1 MRLKSLKLAG
11 FKSFVDP
18 IQIDFPGIMCG
29 IVGPNG
35 CGKSNIIDAIKWVK
49 GELSPKSLR
58 SESLQ
63 DVIFNGSDTRK
74 PVSHCSVELFFDN
87 SENFLGGEYLEFD
100 EVSVKRE
107 MGRDGQSNYFINNA
121 SARRRDVQDL
131 FLGTGLGGNS
141 YAIIEQG
148 IISSLV
154 GAKPEEL
161 RSYVEEAA
169 GISKYK
175 ERKRETESRIRRTS
189 ENISRLK
196 DLEDEVKRS
205 IRRLNA
211 EDNLTSKYKKLRD
224 KEKEYQKFILSDD
237 INELMKLMNQSE
249 KENKSI
255 DKDLEKIDGDRLAL
269 VAKRDVNKTQLME
282 SLKELEE
289 EQRGF
294 FESGAK
300 ISLIEEKERT
310 VASRIEELSK
320 EEQKNI
326 VNLEDLSKELDSA
339 KSDLSKIDEKV
350 MQTILND
357 SKKIIQ
363 KMESSI
369 SKKDSDLIEK
379 SLKEFW
385 KKGYQY
391 GVGESGEA
399 VETINTLRG
408 QFASRNEQIIKDIE
422 SMKKDLAKEKGEL
435 SGLVETRKSQELK
448 VIELRSNQDKA
459 NEEMRT
465 IEAEITKLESEKE
478 RIVQQRNEKEVNK
491 RTIEIDIKEKQERL
505 DSYSEVKDI
514 EGEREPIVQDL
525 EKLQKRIMNLG
536 PINFAAPE
544 TLEAEKERKETL
556 SGQIEELETSLNK
569 LDEAIR
575 KIDME
580 SNKSFHNCLN
590 SVNKYLEEMF
600 PKLFGGGFCKL
611 DLLDK
616 SEDSGLI
623 LMARLPGKKN
633 TKLSQLSGG
642 EKALTALA
650 LVFSLFSINPAPFCL
665 LDEVDAPLDDDNT
678 ARFISLV
685 NEMSEKVQFI
695 FVTHNKISMEKS
707 SHLLGVTMRDLGV
720 SKVVSVD
727 VEQAMELAQS

>member
-18 IQIDFPGIMCG
+18 IEIDFPGIMCG

-49 GELSPKSLR
+49 GELSAKSLR

-63 DVIFNGSDTRK
+63 DVIFNGSDSRK
-74 PVSHCSVELFFDN
+74 PVSHCSVELAFDN
-87 SENFLGGEYLEFD
+87 SENFLGGEFLKFD

-107 MGRDGQSNYFINNA
+107 MGRDGQSTYFINNA
-121 SARRRDVQDL
+121 VARRRDVQDL

-148 IISSLV
+148 IISSMV

-175 ERKRETESRIRRTS
+175 ERKRETESRIRRTA

-205 IRRLNA
+205 IRRLKA
-211 EDNLTSKYKKLRD
+211 EANLTSRYKKLRT
-224 KEKEYQKFILSDD
+224 KEQEFQKFI
-237 INELMKLMNQSE
+237 ISE
-249 KENKSI
+249 DLKALLASMSESQKENDSI
-255 DKDLEKIDGDRLAL
+255 DKDLEKIDGDRLNF
-269 VAKRDVNKTQLME
+269 VAKRDVIKTQLME
-282 SLKELEE
+282 GLKKLEE
-289 EQRGF
+289 EQRSF
-294 FESGAK
+294 FEAGAK

-310 VASRIEELSK
+310 VNVRIQDLINEEK
-320 EEQKNI
+320 KNLG
-326 VNLEDLSKELDSA
+326 NLDDLSNELGTSKNKIDQLDA
-339 KSDLSKIDEKV
+339 KIIEQIKSDTKKALAKV
-350 MQTILND
+350 
-357 SKKIIQ
+357 
-363 KMESSI
+363 ESSLTKNDEGNLTE
-369 SKKDSDLIEK
+369 SFRS
-379 SLKEFW
+379 FW
-385 KKGYQY
+385 QKGYDFGQ
-391 GVGESGEA
+391 GQSGDASEKIEA
-399 VETINTLRG
+399 LKK
-408 QFASRNEQIIKDIE
+408 QFLERNNQIIKDIE
-422 SMKKDLAKEKGEL
+422 SLKKDLNKEKSEL
-435 SGLVETRKSQELK
+435 TSFIELRKNQELK
-448 VIELRSNQDKA
+448 VMELKANQDRSNEELRKY
-459 NEEMRT
+459 ET
-465 IEAEITKLESEKE
+465 EITKLETEKD
-478 RIVQQRNEKEVNK
+478 RIVHQRNEKELNK
-491 RTIEIDIKEKQERL
+491 RSIEIEVKEKQEKL
-505 DSYSEVKDI
+505 NSFDEIKDI
-514 EGEREPIVQDL
+514 EGERGDIIVEL

-544 TLEAEKERKETL
+544 TLEAEVQRKEVL
-556 SGQIEELETSLNK
+556 SGQIEELEVSLNK
-569 LDEAIR
+569 LDEAIK
-575 KIDME
+575 KIDRE
-580 SNKSFHNCLN
+580 SNKSFHDCLN
-590 SVNKYLEEMF
+590 SVNKHLEEMF

-616 SEDSGLI
+616 TEDSGLL

-665 LDEVDAPLDDDNT
+665 LDEVDAPLDDENT
-678 ARFISLV
+678 SRFINLV
-685 NEMSEKVQFI
+685 NEMSTKVQFI

-707 SHLLGVTMRDLGV
+707 THLLGVTMRDLGV

>member
-1 MRLKSLKLAG
+1 MRLKSLKIAG

-211 EDNLTSKYKKLRD
+211 EANLTTKYKKLRD
-224 KEKEYQKFILSDD
+224 KEKEYQKFILSDEM
-237 INELMKLMNQSE
+237 NELKKLMNQSE

-269 VAKRDVNKTQLME
+269 VGKRDVNKTQLME
-282 SLKELEE
+282 SLKKLED

-300 ISLIEEKERT
+300 ISLIEEKEKT
-310 VASRIEELSK
+310 FTNRIQELLK
-320 EEQKNI
+320 EEEKNI
-326 VNLEDLSKELDSA
+326 TNLKDLSKELDSA
-339 KSDLSKIDEKV
+339 KSDLSKVDTKV
-350 MQTILND
+350 LQNILSD
-357 SKKIIQ
+357 SKNII
-363 KMESSI
+363 ERIETNI
-369 SKKDSDLIEK
+369 SKKDSDFIEK
-379 SLKEFW
+379 SLEEFW
-385 KKGYQY
+385 KKGYKH
-391 GVGESGEA
+391 GIGESGEA

-408 QFASRNEQIIKDIE
+408 QFASRNDQITKDIG
-422 SMKKDLAKEKGEL
+422 SMKKDLIKEKAEL
-435 SGLVETRKSQELK
+435 SGLIDIRKNQELK

-459 NEEMRT
+459 NEEMRL
-465 IEAEITKLESEKE
+465 IESEITKLESEKD
-478 RIVQQRNEKEVNK
+478 RIMQQRNEKEVNK
-491 RTIEIDIKEKQERL
+491 RTIEIDIKEKQEKL
-505 DSYSEVKDI
+505 DSYSEVRDI
-514 EGEREPIVQDL
+514 EGEKASIFQDL

-544 TLEAEKERKETL
+544 TLEAEKQRKETL
-556 SGQIEELETSLNK
+556 SGQIEELEISLNK

-611 DLLDK
+611 DLLEK
-616 SEDSGLI
+616 TEDSGLI

-678 ARFISLV
+678 SRFINLV

>member
-18 IQIDFPGIMCG
+18 IEIDFPGIMCG

-49 GELSPKSLR
+49 GELSAKSLR

-63 DVIFNGSDTRK
+63 DVIFNGSDSRK
-74 PVSHCSVELFFDN
+74 PVSHCSVELAFDN
-87 SENFLGGEYLEFD
+87 SENFLGGEYLKFD

-107 MGRDGQSNYFINNA
+107 MGRDGQSTYFINNA
-121 SARRRDVQDL
+121 VARRRDVQDL

-205 IRRLNA
+205 IRRLKA
-211 EDNLTSKYKKLRD
+211 EANLTSRYKKLRV
-224 KEKEYQKFILSDD
+224 KEQEFQKFIVNDD
-237 INELMKLMNQSE
+237 LKVLLASMNESQ
-249 KENKSI
+249 KENDSI
-255 DKDLEKIDGDRLAL
+255 DKDLEKIDGDRLNF
-269 VAKRDVNKTQLME
+269 VAKRDVVKTKLME
-282 SLKELEE
+282 GLKELED
-289 EQRGF
+289 EQRSF
-294 FESGAK
+294 FEAGAK

-310 VASRIEELSK
+310 VNVRINDLINEEK
-320 EEQKNI
+320 KNI
-326 VNLEDLSKELDSA
+326 TNLDDLSKELGSSDNSMDDLDKKILEQI
-339 KSDLSKIDEKV
+339 KSDSLKAIAKLEADLSSKDETQLIASFQNFWQKGYEFGQGQSGDASEKIDS
-350 MQTILND
+350 L
-357 SKKIIQ
+357 KKQFAERNKQIINEV
-363 KMESSI
+363 ESL
-369 SKKDSDLIEK
+369 KKELGKEK
-379 SLKEFW
+379 SELTNFIE
-385 KKGYQY
+385 
-391 GVGESGEA
+391 
-399 VETINTLRG
+399 LRK
-408 QFASRNEQIIKDIE
+408 N
-422 SMKKDLAKEKGEL
+422 
-435 SGLVETRKSQELK
+435 QELK
-448 VIELRSNQDKA
+448 VMELKANQDKA
-459 NEEMRT
+459 NEELRNF
-465 IEAEITKLESEKE
+465 ESEITKLETEKD
-478 RIVQQRNEKEVNK
+478 RIVHQRNEKELNK
-491 RTIEIDIKEKQERL
+491 RSIEIEVKEKQEKL
-505 DSYSEVKDI
+505 HSFEEIKDI
-514 EGEREPIVQDL
+514 EGEREEIIVDL

-544 TLEAEKERKETL
+544 TLEAEVQRKEVL
-556 SGQIEELETSLNK
+556 SGQIEELEVSLNK
-569 LDEAIR
+569 LDEAIK
-575 KIDME
+575 KIDRE
-580 SNKSFHNCLN
+580 SNKSFHDCLN
-590 SVNKYLEEMF
+590 SVNKHLEEMF

-616 SEDSGLI
+616 TEDSGLM

-665 LDEVDAPLDDDNT
+665 LDEVDAPLDDENT
-678 ARFISLV
+678 ARFINLV

-707 SHLLGVTMRDLGV
+707 THLLGVTMRDLGV

>member
-1 MRLKSLKLAG
+1 MRLKSLKIAG

-211 EDNLTSKYKKLRD
+211 EANLTTKYKKLRD
-224 KEKEYQKFILSDD
+224 KEKEYQKFILSDEM
-237 INELMKLMNQSE
+237 NELKKLMNQSE

-269 VAKRDVNKTQLME
+269 VGKRDVNKTQLME
-282 SLKELEE
+282 SLKKLED

-300 ISLIEEKERT
+300 ISLIEEKEKT
-310 VASRIEELSK
+310 FTNRIQELLK
-320 EEQKNI
+320 EEEKNI
-326 VNLEDLSKELDSA
+326 TNLKDLSKELDSA
-339 KSDLSKIDEKV
+339 KSDLSKVDARV
-350 MQTILND
+350 LQNILSD
-357 SKKIIQ
+357 SKNIIERI
-363 KMESSI
+363 ESNI
-369 SKKDSDLIEK
+369 SKKDTEFIEK
-379 SLKEFW
+379 SLEEFW
-385 KKGYQY
+385 KKGYKH
-391 GVGESGEA
+391 GIGESGEA

-408 QFASRNEQIIKDIE
+408 QFASRNDQITKDIG
-422 SMKKDLAKEKGEL
+422 SMKKDLIKEKAEL
-435 SGLVETRKSQELK
+435 SGLIEIRKNQELK

-459 NEEMRT
+459 NEEMRL
-465 IEAEITKLESEKE
+465 IESEITKLESEKE
-478 RIVQQRNEKEVNK
+478 RIMQQRNEKEVNK
-491 RTIEIDIKEKQERL
+491 RTIQIDIKEKQEKL
-505 DSYSEVKDI
+505 DSYSEVRDI
-514 EGEREPIVQDL
+514 EGEKASIVQDL
-525 EKLQKRIMNLG
+525 EKLQKRIINLG

-544 TLEAEKERKETL
+544 TLEAEKQRKETL
-556 SGQIEELETSLNK
+556 SGQIEELEISLNK

-611 DLLDK
+611 DFLEK
-616 SEDSGLI
+616 TEDSGLI

-678 ARFISLV
+678 SRFINLV

>member
-1 MRLKSLKLAG
+1 MRLKSLKIAG

-211 EDNLTSKYKKLRD
+211 EANLTTKYKKLRD
-224 KEKEYQKFILSDD
+224 KEKEYQKFILSDEM
-237 INELMKLMNQSE
+237 NELKKLMNQSE

-269 VAKRDVNKTQLME
+269 VGKRDVNKTQLME
-282 SLKELEE
+282 SLKKLED

-300 ISLIEEKERT
+300 ISLIEEKEKT
-310 VASRIEELSK
+310 FTNRIQELLK
-320 EEQKNI
+320 EEEKNI
-326 VNLEDLSKELDSA
+326 TNLKDLSKELDSA
-339 KSDLSKIDEKV
+339 KSDLSKVDARV
-350 MQTILND
+350 LQNILSD
-357 SKKIIQ
+357 SKNIIERI
-363 KMESSI
+363 ESNI
-369 SKKDSDLIEK
+369 SKKDTEFIEK
-379 SLKEFW
+379 SLEEFW
-385 KKGYQY
+385 KKGYKH
-391 GVGESGEA
+391 GIGESGEA

-408 QFASRNEQIIKDIE
+408 QFASRNDQITKDIG
-422 SMKKDLAKEKGEL
+422 SMKKDLIKEKAEL
-435 SGLVETRKSQELK
+435 SGLIEIRKNQELK

-459 NEEMRT
+459 NEEMRL
-465 IEAEITKLESEKE
+465 IESEITKLESEKE
-478 RIVQQRNEKEVNK
+478 RIMQQRNEKEVNK
-491 RTIEIDIKEKQERL
+491 RTIQIDIKEKQEKL
-505 DSYSEVKDI
+505 DSYSEVRDI
-514 EGEREPIVQDL
+514 EGEKASIVQDL
-525 EKLQKRIMNLG
+525 EKLQKRIINLG

-544 TLEAEKERKETL
+544 TLEAEKQRKETL
-556 SGQIEELETSLNK
+556 SGQIEELEISLNK

-611 DLLDK
+611 DLLEK
-616 SEDSGLI
+616 TEDSGLI

-678 ARFISLV
+678 SRFINLV

>member
-18 IQIDFPGIMCG
+18 ITVDFPGVMCG

-63 DVIFNGSDTRK
+63 DVIFNGSDNRK
-74 PVSHCSVELFFDN
+74 PVSHCSVELTFDN
-87 SENFLGGEYLEFD
+87 SENFLGGEYLKFN

-107 MGRDGQSNYFINNA
+107 MARDGQSTYFINNA
-121 SARRRDVQDL
+121 VARRRDIQDL
-131 FLGTGLGGNS
+131 FLGTGLGSNS

-148 IISSLV
+148 IVSSLV

-169 GISKYK
+169 GITKYK

-211 EDNLTSKYKKLRD
+211 EANLTTKYKKLRD
-224 KEKEYQKFILSDD
+224 QEQQYQKFLIQ
-237 INELMKLMNQSE
+237 NELNDLLDKKKSSE
-249 KENKSI
+249 KENKTI
-255 DKDLEKIDGDRLAL
+255 DTDIEGLEAKRLSF
-269 VAKRDVNKTQLME
+269 VSKRDVAKTNLME
-282 SLKELEE
+282 GLKKLED
-289 EQRGF
+289 EQRKF
-294 FESGAK
+294 FETGAK
-300 ISLIEEKERT
+300 ISLVEEKERSSKAK
-310 VASRIEELSK
+310 VEVLAKEQEKIKNNIKELISSDLAAADSDK
-320 EEQKNI
+320 
-326 VNLEDLSKELDSA
+326 LSEDLQHVLERRVKDEI
-339 KSDLSKIDEKV
+339 KSLNVGTKQNEVSRSLANFWVDGYKTGIGESNENI
-350 MQTILND
+350 QTINALR
-357 SKKIIQ
+357 
-363 KMESSI
+363 
-369 SKKDSDLIEK
+369 
-379 SLKEFW
+379 KEF
-385 KKGYQY
+385 
-391 GVGESGEA
+391 EE
-399 VETINTLRG
+399 R
-408 QFASRNEQIIKDIE
+408 IKDIE
-422 SMKKDLAKEKGEL
+422 KEIKALEKDTDSEKSNLSEL
-435 SGLVETRKSQELK
+435 IELRKDQELK
-448 VIELRSNQDKA
+448 VIDLRGAQDKSSEELRA
-459 NEEMRT
+459 FEH
-465 IEAEITKLESEKE
+465 EISKLETEKDVVIRE
-478 RIVQQRNEKEVNK
+478 RNEKELNK
-491 RTIEIDIKEKQERL
+491 RSLEIEIKEKEERL
-505 DSYSEVKDI
+505 KVFDEVKSI
-514 EGEREPIVQDL
+514 EGDYDEIILSL

-544 TLEAEKERKETL
+544 TLEAEKKRKETL

-569 LDEAIR
+569 LDEAIK
-575 KIDME
+575 KIDRE
-580 SNKSFHNCLN
+580 SNKSFHDCLN
-590 SVNKYLEEMF
+590 SVNKHLEEMF
-600 PKLFGGGFCKL
+600 PKLFGGGYSKL
-611 DLLDK
+611 NLQDD
-616 SEDSGLI
+616 SEESGLV

-678 ARFISLV
+678 ARFINLV
-685 NEMSEKVQFI
+685 SEMSEKVQFI

-727 VEQAMELAQS
+727 VEQAMEMAQS

>member
-211 EDNLTSKYKKLRD
+211 EANLTSKYKKLRD

-237 INELMKLMNQSE
+237 MGELLKLMNESE

-255 DKDLEKIDGDRLAL
+255 DKDLEKMDGDRLAL
-269 VAKRDVNKTQLME
+269 VAKRDVTKTQLME

-300 ISLIEEKERT
+300 ISLIEEKEKT
-310 VASRIEELSK
+310 VSIRIEELSK
-320 EEQKNI
+320 EEQKNLA
-326 VNLEDLSKELDSA
+326 NLEDLSKELDSA
-339 KSDLSKIDEKV
+339 KSDLSQINEDI
-350 MQTILND
+350 MQDILND
-357 SKKIIQ
+357 SKKVI
-363 KMESSI
+363 KKLESDI
-369 SKKDSDLIEK
+369 SDKDSVLIEK

-391 GVGESGEA
+391 GIGESGEA
-399 VETINTLRG
+399 VETINALRE
-408 QFASRNEQIIKDIE
+408 QFASRNEQIIIDID
-422 SMKKDLAKEKGEL
+422 SMKKDLVKEKGEL
-435 SGLVETRKSQELK
+435 SGLIEIRKTQELK

-465 IEAEITKLESEKE
+465 IEAEITKLETEKE

-491 RTIEIDIKEKQERL
+491 RTIEIDIKEKQEKL
-505 DSYSEVKDI
+505 DLYEEVKDL
-514 EGEREPIVQDL
+514 EGERDLIVQDL

-678 ARFISLV
+678 ARFINLV

>member
-1 MRLKSLKLAG
+1 MRLKSLKIAG

-107 MGRDGQSNYFINNA
+107 MGRDGQSNYFVNNT

-211 EDNLTSKYKKLRD
+211 EANLTTKYKKLRD
-224 KEKEYQKFILSDD
+224 KEKEYQKFILTDD
-237 INELMKLMNQSE
+237 MNGLLKLMNESE

-255 DKDLEKIDGDRLAL
+255 DKDLEKIDGDRLAF
-269 VAKRDVNKTQLME
+269 VAKRDVNKTQMME
-282 SLKELEE
+282 SLKKLEE

-310 VASRIEELSK
+310 VANRIDELSK
-320 EEQKNI
+320 EEQKNL

-350 MQTILND
+350 MQDIMND
-357 SKKIIQ
+357 SKKITQSI
-363 KMESSI
+363 ESNLN
-369 SKKDSDLIEK
+369 KKDSDLIEK

-391 GVGESGEA
+391 GLGESGEA
-399 VETINTLRG
+399 VETINALRS
-408 QFASRNEQIIKDIE
+408 QFASRNEQILKDKE
-422 SMKKDLAKEKGEL
+422 FMKKDLAKEKLEL
-435 SGLVETRKSQELK
+435 SGLIETRKSQELK

-459 NEEMRT
+459 NEEMRA

-478 RIVQQRNEKEVNK
+478 RIMQQRNEKEVNK

-505 DSYSEVKDI
+505 ETYLDVKDVD
-514 EGEREPIVQDL
+514 GDRDSVVQDL

-556 SGQIEELETSLNK
+556 TGQIEELETSLSK

-580 SNKSFHNCLN
+580 SNKSFHTCLN

-616 SEDSGLI
+616 SEDAGLI

-678 ARFISLV
+678 ARFINLV

>member
-18 IQIDFPGIMCG
+18 IEIDFPGIMCG

-49 GELSPKSLR
+49 GELSAKSLR

-63 DVIFNGSDTRK
+63 DVIFNGSDSRK
-74 PVSHCSVELFFDN
+74 PVSHCSVELSFDN
-87 SENFLGGEYLEFD
+87 SENFLGGEYLKFD

-107 MGRDGQSNYFINNA
+107 MGRDGQSTYFINNA
-121 SARRRDVQDL
+121 VARRRDVQDL

-148 IISSLV
+148 IISNLV

-205 IRRLNA
+205 IRRLKA
-211 EDNLTSKYKKLRD
+211 EANLTSRYKKLRT
-224 KEKEYQKFILSDD
+224 KEQEFQKFIVNDD
-237 INELMKLMNQSE
+237 LKVLLNSMNESQ
-249 KENKSI
+249 KENDSI
-255 DKDLEKIDGDRLAL
+255 DKDLEKIDGDRLNF
-269 VAKRDVNKTQLME
+269 VAKRDVVKTKLME
-282 SLKELEE
+282 GLKELEE
-289 EQRGF
+289 EQRNF
-294 FESGAK
+294 FEAGAK

-310 VASRIEELSK
+310 VNVRINELISEEK
-320 EEQKNI
+320 KN
-326 VNLEDLSKELDSA
+326 VQNLEDLSKEMQGNDKDAKELDSKTTENIKA
-339 KSDLSKIDEKV
+339 EAQKVLTKLEASLTSNDEK
-350 MQTILND
+350 TLID
-357 SKKIIQ
+357 GF
-363 KMESSI
+363 ES
-369 SKKDSDLIEK
+369 
-379 SLKEFW
+379 FW
-385 KKGYQY
+385 KKGFKMAQ
-391 GVGESGEA
+391 GQSGDATEKIDSLKLQF
-399 VETINTLRG
+399 VE
-408 QFASRNEQIIKDIE
+408 RNKHIISEIE
-422 SMKKDLAKEKGEL
+422 NLKKDLNKEKSEL
-435 SGLVETRKSQELK
+435 TTFIELRKNQELK
-448 VIELRSNQDKA
+448 VMELKGNQDRA
-459 NEEMRT
+459 NEELR
-465 IEAEITKLESEKE
+465 EFESEITKLETEKD
-478 RIVQQRNEKEVNK
+478 RIVHQRNEKELNK
-491 RTIEIDIKEKQERL
+491 RGIEIEVKEKQEKL
-505 DSYSEVKDI
+505 ESFSEIKDI
-514 EGEREPIVQDL
+514 EGEKEEIIVDL

-544 TLEAEKERKETL
+544 TLEAEVQRKEVL
-556 SGQIEELETSLNK
+556 SGQIEELEVSLNK
-569 LDEAIR
+569 LDEAIK
-575 KIDME
+575 KIDRE
-580 SNKSFHNCLN
+580 SNKSFHDCLN
-590 SVNKYLEEMF
+590 SVNKHLEDMF

-633 TKLSQLSGG
+633 VKLSQLSGG

-665 LDEVDAPLDDDNT
+665 LDEVDAPLDDENT
-678 ARFISLV
+678 ARFINLV

-707 SHLLGVTMRDLGV
+707 THLLGVTMRDLGV

>member
-18 IQIDFPGIMCG
+18 IEIDFPGIMCG

-49 GELSPKSLR
+49 GELSAKSLR

-63 DVIFNGSDTRK
+63 DVIFNGSDSRK
-74 PVSHCSVELFFDN
+74 PVSHCSVELSFDN
-87 SENFLGGEYLEFD
+87 SENFLGGEYLNFD

-107 MGRDGQSNYFINNA
+107 MGRDGQSTYFINNTV
-121 SARRRDVQDL
+121 ARRRDVQEL

-154 GAKPEEL
+154 GAKPEQL

-205 IRRLNA
+205 IRRLKA
-211 EDNLTSKYKKLRD
+211 EANLTSRYKKLRI
-224 KEKEYQKFILSDD
+224 KEQEFQKFIV
-237 INELMKLMNQSE
+237 NEDLKALLASMNESQ
-249 KENKSI
+249 KENDSI
-255 DKDLEKIDGDRLAL
+255 DKDLEKIDGDRLNF
-269 VAKRDVNKTQLME
+269 VAKRDVVKTKLME
-282 SLKELEE
+282 GLKQLEE
-289 EQRGF
+289 EQRSF
-294 FESGAK
+294 FEAGAK
-300 ISLIEEKERT
+300 ISLVEEKERT
-310 VASRIEELSK
+310 VNMRINDLINEEK
-320 EEQKNI
+320 KNLG
-326 VNLEDLSKELDSA
+326 NLDDLSKELGSSA
-339 KSDLSKIDEKV
+339 SKIDELDASVVEQIK
-350 MQTILND
+350 TDAKKALTRLE
-357 SKKIIQ
+357 SKLTNKDQENLTDNFKSFWQKGYEHGQGQSGDASEKI
-363 KMESSI
+363 E
-369 SKKDSDLIEK
+369 
-379 SLKEFW
+379 SLK
-385 KKGYQY
+385 K
-391 GVGESGEA
+391 
-399 VETINTLRG
+399 
-408 QFASRNEQIIKDIE
+408 QFLARNKQIISDIDAL
-422 SMKKDLAKEKGEL
+422 KKDLNKEKSEL
-435 SGLVETRKSQELK
+435 TSFIELRKNQELK
-448 VIELRSNQDKA
+448 VMQLKASQDSSNEELRNHES
-459 NEEMRT
+459 
-465 IEAEITKLESEKE
+465 EITKLETEKD
-478 RIVQQRNEKEVNK
+478 RIVHQRNEKELNK
-491 RTIEIDIKEKQERL
+491 RSIEIEVKEKQEKL
-505 DSYSEVKDI
+505 NSFEDIKDI
-514 EGEREPIVQDL
+514 EGERADIVLDL

-544 TLEAEKERKETL
+544 TLEAEVQRKEVL
-556 SGQIEELETSLNK
+556 SGQIEELEVSLNK
-569 LDEAIR
+569 LDEAIK
-575 KIDME
+575 KIDRE
-580 SNKSFHNCLN
+580 SNKSFHDCLN
-590 SVNKYLEEMF
+590 SVNKHLEEMF

-616 SEDSGLI
+616 TEDSGLM

-665 LDEVDAPLDDDNT
+665 LDEVDAPLDDENT
-678 ARFISLV
+678 SRFINLV

-707 SHLLGVTMRDLGV
+707 THLLGVTMRDLGV

>member
-18 IQIDFPGIMCG
+18 IEIDFPGIMCG

-49 GELSPKSLR
+49 GELSAKSLR

-63 DVIFNGSDTRK
+63 DVIFNGSDSRK
-74 PVSHCSVELFFDN
+74 PVSHCSVELAFDN
-87 SENFLGGEYLEFD
+87 SENFLGGEYLKFD

-107 MGRDGQSNYFINNA
+107 MGRDGQSTYFINNA
-121 SARRRDVQDL
+121 VARRRDVQDL

-205 IRRLNA
+205 IRRLKA
-211 EDNLTSKYKKLRD
+211 EANLTSRYKKLRV
-224 KEKEYQKFILSDD
+224 KEQEFQKFIVNDD
-237 INELMKLMNQSE
+237 LKVLLASMNESQ
-249 KENKSI
+249 KENDSI
-255 DKDLEKIDGDRLAL
+255 DKDLEKIDGDRLNF
-269 VAKRDVNKTQLME
+269 VAKRDVVKTKLME
-282 SLKELEE
+282 GLKELED
-289 EQRGF
+289 EQRSF
-294 FESGAK
+294 FEAGAK

-310 VASRIEELSK
+310 VNVRINDLINEEK
-320 EEQKNI
+320 KNI
-326 VNLEDLSKELDSA
+326 TNLDDLSKELGSSDNSMDDLDKKILEQI
-339 KSDLSKIDEKV
+339 KSDSLKAIAKLEADLSSKDETQLTASFQNFWQKGYEFGQGQSGDASEKIDS
-350 MQTILND
+350 L
-357 SKKIIQ
+357 KKQFAERNKQIINEV
-363 KMESSI
+363 ESL
-369 SKKDSDLIEK
+369 KKELGKEK
-379 SLKEFW
+379 SELTNFIE
-385 KKGYQY
+385 
-391 GVGESGEA
+391 
-399 VETINTLRG
+399 LRK
-408 QFASRNEQIIKDIE
+408 N
-422 SMKKDLAKEKGEL
+422 
-435 SGLVETRKSQELK
+435 QELK
-448 VIELRSNQDKA
+448 VMELKANQDKA
-459 NEEMRT
+459 NEELRNF
-465 IEAEITKLESEKE
+465 ESEITKLETEKD
-478 RIVQQRNEKEVNK
+478 RIVHQRNEKELNK
-491 RTIEIDIKEKQERL
+491 RSIEIEVKEKQEKL
-505 DSYSEVKDI
+505 DSYEEIKDI
-514 EGEREPIVQDL
+514 EGEREEIIVDL

-544 TLEAEKERKETL
+544 TLEAEVQRKEVL
-556 SGQIEELETSLNK
+556 SGQIEELEVSLNK
-569 LDEAIR
+569 LDEAIK
-575 KIDME
+575 KIDRE
-580 SNKSFHNCLN
+580 SNKSFHDCLN
-590 SVNKYLEEMF
+590 SVNKHLEEMF

-616 SEDSGLI
+616 TEDSGLM

-665 LDEVDAPLDDDNT
+665 LDEVDAPLDDENT
-678 ARFISLV
+678 ARFINLV

-707 SHLLGVTMRDLGV
+707 THLLGVTMRDLGV

>member
-18 IQIDFPGIMCG
+18 ITVDFPGVMCG

-63 DVIFNGSDTRK
+63 DVIFNGSDNRK
-74 PVSHCSVELFFDN
+74 PVSHCSVELTFDN
-87 SENFLGGEYLEFD
+87 SENFLGGEYLKFN

-107 MGRDGQSNYFINNA
+107 MARDGQSTYFINNA
-121 SARRRDVQDL
+121 VARRRDIQDL
-131 FLGTGLGGNS
+131 FLGTGLGSNS

-148 IISSLV
+148 IVSSLV

-169 GISKYK
+169 GITKYK

-211 EDNLTSKYKKLRD
+211 EANLTTKYKKLRD
-224 KEKEYQKFILSDD
+224 QEQQYQKFLIQ
-237 INELMKLMNQSE
+237 NELNDLLDKKKSSE
-249 KENKSI
+249 KENKTI
-255 DKDLEKIDGDRLAL
+255 DTDIEGLEAKRLSF
-269 VAKRDVNKTQLME
+269 VSKRDVAKTNLME
-282 SLKELEE
+282 GLKKLED
-289 EQRGF
+289 EQRKF
-294 FESGAK
+294 FETGAK
-300 ISLIEEKERT
+300 ISLVEEKERSSKAK
-310 VASRIEELSK
+310 VEVLAKEQEKIKNNIKELISSDLAAADSDK
-320 EEQKNI
+320 
-326 VNLEDLSKELDSA
+326 LSEDLQHVLEKRV
-339 KSDLSKIDEKV
+339 KDEIESLNVETKQNEV
-350 MQTILND
+350 SRSLANFWVDGYKTGIGESNENIQTINALR
-357 SKKIIQ
+357 
-363 KMESSI
+363 
-369 SKKDSDLIEK
+369 
-379 SLKEFW
+379 KEF
-385 KKGYQY
+385 
-391 GVGESGEA
+391 EE
-399 VETINTLRG
+399 R
-408 QFASRNEQIIKDIE
+408 IKDIE
-422 SMKKDLAKEKGEL
+422 KEIKALEKDTDSEKSNLSEL
-435 SGLVETRKSQELK
+435 IELRKDQELK
-448 VIELRSNQDKA
+448 VIDLRGAQDKSSEELRA
-459 NEEMRT
+459 FEH
-465 IEAEITKLESEKE
+465 EISKLETEKDVVIRE
-478 RIVQQRNEKEVNK
+478 RNEKELNK
-491 RTIEIDIKEKQERL
+491 RSLEIEIKEKEERL
-505 DSYSEVKDI
+505 KVFDEVKSI
-514 EGEREPIVQDL
+514 EGDYDEIILSL

-544 TLEAEKERKETL
+544 TLEAEKKRKETL

-569 LDEAIR
+569 LDEAIK
-575 KIDME
+575 KIDRE
-580 SNKSFHNCLN
+580 SNKSFHDCLN
-590 SVNKYLEEMF
+590 SVNKHLEEMF
-600 PKLFGGGFCKL
+600 PKLFGGGYSKL
-611 DLLDK
+611 NLQDD
-616 SEDSGLI
+616 SEESGLV

-678 ARFISLV
+678 ARFINLV
-685 NEMSEKVQFI
+685 SEMSEKVQFI

-727 VEQAMELAQS
+727 VEQAMEMAQS

>member
-18 IQIDFPGIMCG
+18 IEIDFPGIMCG

-49 GELSPKSLR
+49 GELSAKSLR

-63 DVIFNGSDTRK
+63 DVIFNGSDSRK
-74 PVSHCSVELFFDN
+74 PVSHCSVELAFDN
-87 SENFLGGEYLEFD
+87 SENFLGGEYLKFD

-107 MGRDGQSNYFINNA
+107 MGRDGQSTYFINNA
-121 SARRRDVQDL
+121 VARRRDVQDL

-205 IRRLNA
+205 IRRLKA
-211 EDNLTSKYKKLRD
+211 EANLTSRYKKLRV
-224 KEKEYQKFILSDD
+224 KEQEFQKFIVNDD
-237 INELMKLMNQSE
+237 LKVLLASMNESQ
-249 KENKSI
+249 KENDSI
-255 DKDLEKIDGDRLAL
+255 DKDLEKIDGDRLNF
-269 VAKRDVNKTQLME
+269 VAKRDVVKTKLME
-282 SLKELEE
+282 GLKELED
-289 EQRGF
+289 EQRSF
-294 FESGAK
+294 FEAGAK

-310 VASRIEELSK
+310 VNVRINDLINEEK
-320 EEQKNI
+320 KNI
-326 VNLEDLSKELDSA
+326 TNLDDLSKELGSSDNSMDDLDKKILEQI
-339 KSDLSKIDEKV
+339 KSDSLKAIAKLEADLSSKDEIQLTASFQNFWQKGYEFGQGQSGDASEKIDS
-350 MQTILND
+350 L
-357 SKKIIQ
+357 KKQFAERNKQIINEV
-363 KMESSI
+363 ESL
-369 SKKDSDLIEK
+369 KKELGKEK
-379 SLKEFW
+379 SELTNFIE
-385 KKGYQY
+385 
-391 GVGESGEA
+391 
-399 VETINTLRG
+399 LRK
-408 QFASRNEQIIKDIE
+408 N
-422 SMKKDLAKEKGEL
+422 
-435 SGLVETRKSQELK
+435 QELK
-448 VIELRSNQDKA
+448 VMELKANQDKA
-459 NEEMRT
+459 NEELRNF
-465 IEAEITKLESEKE
+465 ESEITKLETEKD
-478 RIVQQRNEKEVNK
+478 RIVHQRNEKELNK
-491 RTIEIDIKEKQERL
+491 RSIEIEVKEKQEKL
-505 DSYSEVKDI
+505 HSFEEIKDI
-514 EGEREPIVQDL
+514 EGEREEIIVDL

-544 TLEAEKERKETL
+544 TLEAEVQRKEVL
-556 SGQIEELETSLNK
+556 SGQIEELEVSLNK

-575 KIDME
+575 KIDRE
-580 SNKSFHNCLN
+580 SNKSFHDCLN
-590 SVNKYLEEMF
+590 SVNKHLEEMF

-616 SEDSGLI
+616 TEDSGLM

-665 LDEVDAPLDDDNT
+665 LDEVDAPLDDENT
-678 ARFISLV
+678 ARFINLV

-707 SHLLGVTMRDLGV
+707 THLLGVTMRDLGV

>member
-1 MRLKSLKLAG
+1 MRLKSLKIAG

-211 EDNLTSKYKKLRD
+211 EANLTTKYKKLRD
-224 KEKEYQKFILSDD
+224 KEKEYQKFILSDEM
-237 INELMKLMNQSE
+237 NELKKLMNQSE

-269 VAKRDVNKTQLME
+269 VGKRDVNKTQLME
-282 SLKELEE
+282 SLKKLED

-300 ISLIEEKERT
+300 ISLIEEKEKT
-310 VASRIEELSK
+310 FTNRIQELLK
-320 EEQKNI
+320 EEEKNI
-326 VNLEDLSKELDSA
+326 TNLKDLSKELDSA
-339 KSDLSKIDEKV
+339 KSDLSKVDTKV
-350 MQTILND
+350 LQNILSD
-357 SKKIIQ
+357 SKNII
-363 KMESSI
+363 ERIETNI
-369 SKKDSDLIEK
+369 SKKDSDFIEK
-379 SLKEFW
+379 SLEEFW
-385 KKGYQY
+385 KKGYKH
-391 GVGESGEA
+391 GIGESGEA

-408 QFASRNEQIIKDIE
+408 Q
-422 SMKKDLAKEKGEL
+422 LA
-435 SGLVETRKSQELK
+435 
-448 VIELRSNQDKA
+448 
-459 NEEMRT
+459 
-465 IEAEITKLESEKE
+465 
-478 RIVQQRNEKEVNK
+478 
-491 RTIEIDIKEKQERL
+491 
-505 DSYSEVKDI
+505 
-514 EGEREPIVQDL
+514 
-525 EKLQKRIMNLG
+525 
-536 PINFAAPE
+536 
-544 TLEAEKERKETL
+544 
-556 SGQIEELETSLNK
+556 
-569 LDEAIR
+569 
-575 KIDME
+575 
-580 SNKSFHNCLN
+580 
-590 SVNKYLEEMF
+590 
-600 PKLFGGGFCKL
+600 
-611 DLLDK
+611 
-616 SEDSGLI
+616 
-623 LMARLPGKKN
+623 
-633 TKLSQLSGG
+633 
-642 EKALTALA
+642 
-650 LVFSLFSINPAPFCL
+650 
-665 LDEVDAPLDDDNT
+665 
-678 ARFISLV
+678 
-685 NEMSEKVQFI
+685 
-695 FVTHNKISMEKS
+695 
-707 SHLLGVTMRDLGV
+707 
-720 SKVVSVD
+720 
-727 VEQAMELAQS
+727 

>member
-18 IQIDFPGIMCG
+18 IEIDFPGIMCG

-49 GELSPKSLR
+49 GELSAKSLR

-63 DVIFNGSDTRK
+63 DVIFNGSDSRK
-74 PVSHCSVELFFDN
+74 PVSHCSVELAFDN
-87 SENFLGGEYLEFD
+87 SENFLGGEFLKFD

-107 MGRDGQSNYFINNA
+107 MGRDGQSTYFINNA
-121 SARRRDVQDL
+121 VARRRDVQDL

-148 IISSLV
+148 IISSMV

-175 ERKRETESRIRRTS
+175 ERKRETESRIRRTA

-205 IRRLNA
+205 IRRLKA
-211 EDNLTSKYKKLRD
+211 EANLTSRYKKLRT
-224 KEKEYQKFILSDD
+224 KEQEFQKFIV
-237 INELMKLMNQSE
+237 SE
-249 KENKSI
+249 DLKALLASMSESQKENDSI
-255 DKDLEKIDGDRLAL
+255 DKDLEKIDGDRLNF
-269 VAKRDVNKTQLME
+269 VAKRDVIKTQLME
-282 SLKELEE
+282 GLKKLEE
-289 EQRGF
+289 EQRSF
-294 FESGAK
+294 FEAGAK

-310 VASRIEELSK
+310 VNVRIQDLINEEK
-320 EEQKNI
+320 KNLG
-326 VNLEDLSKELDSA
+326 NLDDLSNELGTSKNKIDQLDA
-339 KSDLSKIDEKV
+339 KIIEQIKSDTKKALAKV
-350 MQTILND
+350 
-357 SKKIIQ
+357 
-363 KMESSI
+363 ESSLTKNDEGNLTE
-369 SKKDSDLIEK
+369 SFRS
-379 SLKEFW
+379 FW
-385 KKGYQY
+385 QKGYDFGQ
-391 GVGESGEA
+391 GQSGDASEKIEA
-399 VETINTLRG
+399 LKK
-408 QFASRNEQIIKDIE
+408 QFLERNNQIIKDIE
-422 SMKKDLAKEKGEL
+422 SLKKDLNKEKSEL
-435 SGLVETRKSQELK
+435 TSFIELRKNQELK
-448 VIELRSNQDKA
+448 VMELKANQDRSNEELRKY
-459 NEEMRT
+459 ET
-465 IEAEITKLESEKE
+465 EITKLETEKD
-478 RIVQQRNEKEVNK
+478 RIVHQRNEKELNK
-491 RTIEIDIKEKQERL
+491 RSIEIEVKEKQEKL
-505 DSYSEVKDI
+505 NSFDEIKDI
-514 EGEREPIVQDL
+514 EGEREDIIVELD
-525 EKLQKRIMNLG
+525 KLQKRIMNLG

-544 TLEAEKERKETL
+544 TLEAEVQRKEVL
-556 SGQIEELETSLNK
+556 SGQIEELEVSLNK
-569 LDEAIR
+569 LDEAIK
-575 KIDME
+575 KIDRE
-580 SNKSFHNCLN
+580 SNKSFHDCLN
-590 SVNKYLEEMF
+590 SVNKHLEEMF

-616 SEDSGLI
+616 TEDSGLL

-665 LDEVDAPLDDDNT
+665 LDEVDAPLDDENT
-678 ARFISLV
+678 SRFINLV
-685 NEMSEKVQFI
+685 NEMSTKVQFI

-707 SHLLGVTMRDLGV
+707 THLLGVTMRDLGV

>member
-18 IQIDFPGIMCG
+18 IQIEFPGIMCG

-49 GELSPKSLR
+49 GELSAKSLR

-63 DVIFNGSDTRK
+63 DVIFNGSDNRK
-74 PVSHCSVELFFDN
+74 PVSHCSVELVFDN
-87 SENFLGGEYLEFD
+87 SENFLGGEYLKFE

-107 MGRDGQSNYFINNA
+107 MGRDGQSTYFINNA
-121 SARRRDVQDL
+121 VARRRDVQDL
-131 FLGTGLGGNS
+131 FLGTGLGSNS

-169 GISKYK
+169 GITKYK
-175 ERKRETESRIRRTS
+175 ERKRETESRIKRTA

-211 EDNLTSKYKKLRD
+211 EANLTTKYKKLR
-224 KEKEYQKFILSDD
+224 EQEQQFQKFL
-237 INELMKLMNQSE
+237 INAELKKLEERKKASE

-255 DKDLEKIDGDRLAL
+255 DTDIEGIDAKRLS
-269 VAKRDVNKTQLME
+269 VISKRDVAKTKLME
-282 SLKELEE
+282 GLKILED
-289 EQRGF
+289 EQRKF
-294 FESGAK
+294 FETGAK
-300 ISLIEEKERT
+300 ISLVEEKDKST
-310 VASRIEELSK
+310 KTKIDDL
-320 EEQKNI
+320 
-326 VNLEDLSKELDSA
+326 NLEKEKIIKNLSNLKDSEIPENKNKTVIPKDLEDELKLKIQNEVSKLKIVSTEIREETGLSLKKFWKEGYKAGLGQASESTETLSVLKKQFEERLISIESEIIKISGENESDKSGL
-339 KSDLSKIDEKV
+339 SDLVKIR
-350 MQTILND
+350 
-357 SKKIIQ
+357 
-363 KMESSI
+363 
-369 SKKDSDLIEK
+369 KD
-379 SLKEFW
+379 
-385 KKGYQY
+385 
-391 GVGESGEA
+391 
-399 VETINTLRG
+399 
-408 QFASRNEQIIKDIE
+408 
-422 SMKKDLAKEKGEL
+422 
-435 SGLVETRKSQELK
+435 QELK
-448 VIELRSNQDKA
+448 VIDHRSQQDKSNEELRLL
-459 NEEMRT
+459 EG
-465 IEAEITKLESEKE
+465 EISKLETQKDA
-478 RIVQQRNEKEVNK
+478 IIQDRNEKELNK
-491 RTIEIDIKEKQERL
+491 RSIEIEVNERIDRL
-505 DSYSEVKDI
+505 KAFSEVKDI
-514 EGEREPIVQDL
+514 EGEVDEITLSL
-525 EKLQKRIMNLG
+525 EKLQNKIMNLG

-544 TLEAEKERKETL
+544 TLEAEKKRKETL
-556 SGQIEELETSLNK
+556 SEQINELETSLSK
-569 LDEAIR
+569 LDEAIK
-575 KIDME
+575 KIDKE
-580 SNKSFHNCLN
+580 SNKTFHECLN
-590 SVNKYLEEMF
+590 SVNKFLEEMF
-600 PKLFGGGFCKL
+600 PKLFGGGFSKL
-611 DLLDK
+611 NLLDD
-616 SEDSGLI
+616 SEESGLV

-678 ARFISLV
+678 LRFINLV
-685 NEMSEKVQFI
+685 SEMSAKVQFI

>member
-1 MRLKSLKLAG
+1 MRLKSLKIAG

-107 MGRDGQSNYFINNA
+107 MGRDGQSNYFVNNT

-211 EDNLTSKYKKLRD
+211 EANLTTKYKKLRD
-224 KEKEYQKFILSDD
+224 KEKEYQKFILTDD
-237 INELMKLMNQSE
+237 MNGLLKLMNESE

-255 DKDLEKIDGDRLAL
+255 DKDLEKIDGDRLAF
-269 VAKRDVNKTQLME
+269 VAKRDVNKTQMME
-282 SLKELEE
+282 SLKKLEE

-310 VASRIEELSK
+310 VANRIDELSK
-320 EEQKNI
+320 EEQKNL

-350 MQTILND
+350 MQDIMND
-357 SKKIIQ
+357 SKKITQSI
-363 KMESSI
+363 ESNLN
-369 SKKDSDLIEK
+369 KKDSDLIEK

-391 GVGESGEA
+391 GLGESGEA
-399 VETINTLRG
+399 VETINALRG
-408 QFASRNEQIIKDIE
+408 QFASRNEQILKDKE
-422 SMKKDLAKEKGEL
+422 FMKKDLAKEKLEL
-435 SGLVETRKSQELK
+435 SGLIETRKSQELK

-459 NEEMRT
+459 NEEMRA

-478 RIVQQRNEKEVNK
+478 RIMQQRNEKEVNK

-505 DSYSEVKDI
+505 ETYLDVKDVD
-514 EGEREPIVQDL
+514 GDRDSVVQDL

-556 SGQIEELETSLNK
+556 TGQIEELETSLSK

-580 SNKSFHNCLN
+580 SNKSFHTCLN

-616 SEDSGLI
+616 SEDAGLI

-678 ARFISLV
+678 ARFINLV

>member
-1 MRLKSLKLAG
+1 MRLKSLKIAG

-18 IQIDFPGIMCG
+18 IEIDFPGIMCG

-107 MGRDGQSNYFINNA
+107 MGRDGQSNYFINNT

-211 EDNLTSKYKKLRD
+211 EANLTTKYKKLRD
-224 KEKEYQKFILSDD
+224 KEKEYQKFILTDD
-237 INELMKLMNQSE
+237 MNGLLKLMNESE

-255 DKDLEKIDGDRLAL
+255 DKDLEKIDGDRLAF
-269 VAKRDVNKTQLME
+269 VAKKDVNKTQMME
-282 SLKELEE
+282 SLKKLEE

-310 VASRIEELSK
+310 VANRIDELSK
-320 EEQKNI
+320 EEQKNL

-350 MQTILND
+350 MQGVTND
-357 SKKIIQ
+357 SKKITQSI
-363 KMESSI
+363 ESNLN
-369 SKKDSDLIEK
+369 KKDSDLIEK
-379 SLKEFW
+379 SLNEFW
-385 KKGYQY
+385 KKGYHH
-391 GVGESGEA
+391 GIGESGEA
-399 VETINTLRG
+399 VETINTLRS
-408 QFASRNEQIIKDIE
+408 QFASRNEQILKDKE
-422 SMKKDLAKEKGEL
+422 SMKKDLAKEKLEL
-435 SGLVETRKSQELK
+435 SDLIETRKSQELK

-478 RIVQQRNEKEVNK
+478 RIMQQRNEKEVNK

-505 DSYSEVKDI
+505 GTYLEVKDV
-514 EGEREPIVQDL
+514 EGDRDSVVQDL

-580 SNKSFHNCLN
+580 SNKSFHTCLN

-616 SEDSGLI
+616 SEDAGLI

-678 ARFISLV
+678 ARFINLV

>member
-18 IQIDFPGIMCG
+18 IEIDFPGIMCG

-49 GELSPKSLR
+49 GELSAKSLR

-63 DVIFNGSDTRK
+63 DVIFNGSDSRK
-74 PVSHCSVELFFDN
+74 PVSHCSVELAFDN
-87 SENFLGGEYLEFD
+87 SENFLGGEYLKFD

-107 MGRDGQSNYFINNA
+107 MGRDGQSTYFINNA
-121 SARRRDVQDL
+121 VARRRDVQDL

-175 ERKRETESRIRRTS
+175 ERKRETESRIRRTA

-205 IRRLNA
+205 IRRLKA
-211 EDNLTSKYKKLRD
+211 EANLTSRYKKLRT
-224 KEKEYQKFILSDD
+224 KEQEFQKFIV
-237 INELMKLMNQSE
+237 SE
-249 KENKSI
+249 DLKVLLASMSESQKENDSI
-255 DKDLEKIDGDRLAL
+255 DKDLEKIDGDRLNF
-269 VAKRDVNKTQLME
+269 VAKRDVIKTQLME
-282 SLKELEE
+282 GLKKLEE
-289 EQRGF
+289 EQRSF
-294 FESGAK
+294 FEAGAK

-310 VASRIEELSK
+310 VNARIQDLINEEK
-320 EEQKNI
+320 KNLG
-326 VNLEDLSKELDSA
+326 NLDDLSNELGTSKNKIDQLDA
-339 KSDLSKIDEKV
+339 KIIEQIKSDTKKALAKVESSLTKNDEGNLTESFRSFWQKGYDFGQGQSGDASEKIEA
-350 MQTILND
+350 L
-357 SKKIIQ
+357 KKQFLERNNQIIQ
-363 KMESSI
+363 
-369 SKKDSDLIEK
+369 
-379 SLKEFW
+379 
-385 KKGYQY
+385 
-391 GVGESGEA
+391 
-399 VETINTLRG
+399 
-408 QFASRNEQIIKDIE
+408 DIE
-422 SMKKDLAKEKGEL
+422 SLKKDLNKEKSEL
-435 SGLVETRKSQELK
+435 TSFIELRKNQELK
-448 VIELRSNQDKA
+448 VMELKANQDRSNEELRKY
-459 NEEMRT
+459 ET
-465 IEAEITKLESEKE
+465 EITKLETEKD
-478 RIVQQRNEKEVNK
+478 RIVHQRNEKELNK
-491 RTIEIDIKEKQERL
+491 RSIEIEVKEKQEKL
-505 DSYSEVKDI
+505 NSFDEIKDI
-514 EGEREPIVQDL
+514 EGERGDIIVEL

-544 TLEAEKERKETL
+544 TLEAEVQRKEVL
-556 SGQIEELETSLNK
+556 SGQIEELEVSLNK
-569 LDEAIR
+569 LDEAIK
-575 KIDME
+575 KIDRE
-580 SNKSFHNCLN
+580 SNKSFHDCLN
-590 SVNKYLEEMF
+590 SVNKHLEEMF

-616 SEDSGLI
+616 TEDSGLL

-665 LDEVDAPLDDDNT
+665 LDEVDAPLDDENT
-678 ARFISLV
+678 SRFINLV
-685 NEMSEKVQFI
+685 NEMSTKVQFI

-707 SHLLGVTMRDLGV
+707 THLLGVTMRDLGV

-727 VEQAMELAQS
+727 VEQAMELAKS

>member
-211 EDNLTSKYKKLRD
+211 EANLTSKYKKLRD

-237 INELMKLMNQSE
+237 MGELLKLMNESE

-255 DKDLEKIDGDRLAL
+255 DKDLEKMDGDRLAL
-269 VAKRDVNKTQLME
+269 VAKRDVTKTQLME

-300 ISLIEEKERT
+300 ISLIEEKEKT
-310 VASRIEELSK
+310 VSIRIEELSK
-320 EEQKNI
+320 EEQKNLA
-326 VNLEDLSKELDSA
+326 NLEDLSKELDSA
-339 KSDLSKIDEKV
+339 KSDLSQINEDI
-350 MQTILND
+350 MQDILND
-357 SKKIIQ
+357 SKKVIK
-363 KMESSI
+363 KMESDI
-369 SKKDSDLIEK
+369 SDKDSVLIEK

-391 GVGESGEA
+391 GIGESGEA
-399 VETINTLRG
+399 VETINALRE
-408 QFASRNEQIIKDIE
+408 QFASRNEQIIIDID
-422 SMKKDLAKEKGEL
+422 SMKKDLVKEKGEL
-435 SGLVETRKSQELK
+435 SGLIEIRKTQELK

-465 IEAEITKLESEKE
+465 IEAEITKLETEKE
-478 RIVQQRNEKEVNK
+478 RIVQQRNEKEVKK
-491 RTIEIDIKEKQERL
+491 RTIEIDIKEKQEKL
-505 DSYSEVKDI
+505 DLYEEVKDL
-514 EGEREPIVQDL
+514 EGERDLIVQDL

-678 ARFISLV
+678 ARFINLV

>member
-211 EDNLTSKYKKLRD
+211 EANLTSKYKKLRD

-237 INELMKLMNQSE
+237 MGELLKLMNESE

-255 DKDLEKIDGDRLAL
+255 DKDLEKMDGDRLAL
-269 VAKRDVNKTQLME
+269 VAKRDVTKTQLME

-300 ISLIEEKERT
+300 ISLIEEKEKT
-310 VASRIEELSK
+310 VSIRIEELSK
-320 EEQKNI
+320 EEQKNLA
-326 VNLEDLSKELDSA
+326 NLEDLSKELDSA
-339 KSDLSKIDEKV
+339 KSDLSQINEDI
-350 MQTILND
+350 MQDILND
-357 SKKIIQ
+357 SKKVIK
-363 KMESSI
+363 KMESDI
-369 SKKDSDLIEK
+369 SDKDSVLIEK

-391 GVGESGEA
+391 GIGESGEA
-399 VETINTLRG
+399 VETINALRE
-408 QFASRNEQIIKDIE
+408 QFASRNEQIIIDID
-422 SMKKDLAKEKGEL
+422 SMKKDLVKEKGEL
-435 SGLVETRKSQELK
+435 SGLIEIRKTQELK

-465 IEAEITKLESEKE
+465 IEAEITKLETEKE

-491 RTIEIDIKEKQERL
+491 RTIEIDIKEKQEKL
-505 DSYSEVKDI
+505 DLYEEVKDL
-514 EGEREPIVQDL
+514 EGERDLIVQDL

-678 ARFISLV
+678 GRFINLV